1 MDDEK
6 NFKNFLKWAGIVA
19 LIAVPVYLVLR
30 KRKSEDKDAY
40 TDDDSNIFA
49 AELEE

>member
-1 MDDEK
+1 MS
-6 NFKNFLKWAGIVA
+6 FKKILKWAGIVA

-30 KRKSEDKDAY
+30 KKKEEAPETPSTYEE
-40 TDDDSNIFA
+40 DDSNIFA